1 MLSENSSS
9 SLKCSNQQQ
18 HPVVAQSA
26 ASSSTVDGIGGVVPL
41 SSSGTTSGTANNTGS
56 SMTKGL
62 TRSNQDTL
70 PLSSKYREE
79 SGQMIQIFDTWMESE
94 QTEFIESLLSK
105 MSHCQHSQINS
116 YLKPMLQRDF
126 ISLLPSKFHYLIKR
140 SDPDYCYLISYLIN
154 TVSNEYQLIL
164 ISN

>member
-1 MLSENSSS
+1 MLSENSNS
-9 SLKCSNQQQ
+9 SLKCSNQQK

-26 ASSSTVDGIGGVVPL
+26 ASSTVDGIGGVVPL
-41 SSSGTTSGTANNTGS
+41 SSSGTTSGAANNTGS

-94 QTEFIESLLSK
+94 QTEFVESLLSK

-140 SDPDYCYLISYLIN
+140 NDPNCYLISYLIN
-154 TVSNEYQLIL
+154 TTSN
-164 ISN
+164 